1 VFGYILIWISFPV
14 IGLIVGA
21 AVASV
26 FPRPAPPEASPAAVQ
41 EP

>member
-14 IGLIVGA
+14 IGLIVSA

-26 FPRPAPPEASPAAVQ
+26 MTSPGPAEPSPGAVQ
-41 EP
+41 ET